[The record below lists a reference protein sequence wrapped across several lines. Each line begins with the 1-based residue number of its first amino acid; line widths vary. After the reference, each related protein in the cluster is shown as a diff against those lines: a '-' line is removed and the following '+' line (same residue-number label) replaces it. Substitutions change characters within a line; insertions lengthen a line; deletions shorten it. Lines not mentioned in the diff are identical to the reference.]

1 MKGNRGKM
9 NKFLGRP
16 DLKPMDLDDIKPG
29 LNKIVVG
36 TVHYGNQEMIMEKD
50 VPVKMRDGITLY
62 VDVFRPDKP
71 GKFPVV
77 MSADVY
83 GKDVKSHF
91 PSIRNIWPTLGTM
104 LTSEFT
110 PVESPDPGFWVPNDY
125 VLIKVAL
132 RGSSSSEGGL
142 YAWSPLEAED
152 YYEVIEWAGVQEWS
166 NGNVGTNGVS
176 YLAVTQWWVASLNPR
191 HLKAMIPWEGLNDM
205 YREIAFHGGIP
216 DTGFFQSW
224 AKNLLARWPNNKEM
238 EDLSEGQKE
247 HPLLDDYWKNRQVK
261 LSDIKVPMFVCASW
275 STQGLHNRGTF
286 EGFKQASSEDKWL
299 QVHGR
304 KEWETYYAR
313 ESLERQ
319 KAFFDYFL
327 KGIENDWR
335 DTPRVCLEVREKFY
349 QGQIHFENEWPIAR
363 TEYTKLYLDGK
374 KMMLQKEPSKDEI
387 KLTYKADPGQ
397 TENNE
402 LRAKITFK
410 EDIELTGYM
419 KLKLWVST
427 DAADDMDIF
436 IGIKKYDR
444 RGNEVYLPDFNHVE
458 NGQVATGWLRVSHR
472 ELDTE
477 KSTPY
482 QPWLKHTRLL
492 KLKKGEIVP
501 VEIEIWPS
509 STLFK
514 AGESLVLVVKGSE
527 IITESSSPSLK
538 VRYEHMETV
547 NKGYHI
553 IHTGGKYDSYL
564 QIPVVPPKYQ
574 DGDYVFR

>member
-1 MKGNRGKM
+1 M

-16 DLKPMDLDDIKPG
+16 DLKPTDFYDIKPG
-29 LNKIVVG
+29 LNNIVVG
-36 TVHYGNQEMIMEKD
+36 TVHYGNQEMILEKD
-50 VPVKMRDGITLY
+50 VPVTLRDGITLY
-62 VDVFRPDKP
+62 VDIFRPGKP

-83 GKDVKSHF
+83 GKDVKARF
-91 PSIRNIWPTLGTM
+91 PSFRPTWPTLGTIPA
-104 LTSEFT
+104 SEFT
-110 PVESPDPGFWVPNDY
+110 AEESPDPGFWVPNDY

-132 RGSSSSEGGL
+132 RGSSKSGGGL
-142 YAWSPLEAED
+142 YPWSRLEAED

-176 YLAVTQWWVASLNPR
+176 YLAVTQWWVASLNPP

-216 DTGFFQSW
+216 DTGFFRFW
-224 AKNLLARWPNNKEM
+224 ADGLLARWPNNKEM
-238 EDLSEGQKE
+238 EDLTEGQKA
-247 HPLLDDYWKNRQVK
+247 HPLLGDYWKNRQVS
-261 LSDIKVPMFVCASW
+261 LADIKVPMLACASW

-286 EGFKQASSEDKWL
+286 EGFKQSSSKDKWL
-299 QVHGR
+299 LVHGR

-319 KAFFDYFL
+319 KSFFDYFL

-349 QGQIHFENEWPIAR
+349 LGQIHFENEWPIAR
-363 TEYTKLYLDGK
+363 TNYIQLYLDGE
-374 KMMLQKEPSKDEI
+374 KMSLQDKSPKDEI
-387 KLTYKADPGQ
+387 KLSYKADSDQ

-402 LRAKITFK
+402 LKFKITYK
-410 EDIELTGYM
+410 EDTELTGYM

-427 DAADDMDIF
+427 DDTEDMDIF

-444 RGNEVYLPDFNHVE
+444 RGHEVYLPDFNHIE

-482 QPWLKHTRLL
+482 QPWLKHTRSL
-492 KLKKGEIVP
+492 KLTKGEIVP
-501 VEIEIWPS
+501 VEIEILPS

-514 AGESLVLVVKGSE
+514 AGESLVLIVKGSE
-527 IITESSSPSLK
+527 IITETSSPSRK

-547 NKGYHI
+547 NKGTHWVYA
-553 IHTGGKYDSYL
+553 GGKYNSFL
-564 QIPVVPPKYQ
+564 LVPVIPAK
-574 DGDYVFR
+574 D